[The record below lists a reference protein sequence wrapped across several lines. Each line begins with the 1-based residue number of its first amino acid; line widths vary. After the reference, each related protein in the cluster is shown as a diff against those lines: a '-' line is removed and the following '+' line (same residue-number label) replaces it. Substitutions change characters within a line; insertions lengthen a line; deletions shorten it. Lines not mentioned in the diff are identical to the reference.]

1 MNCAAFFV
9 YELILTNAAYW
20 VDHMKSNKAKERAIE
35 KFINLNKTFVNLMK
49 LQNIKRKTIQNNP
62 NNRLAIYKIKKSDI
76 GKTIAL
82 IGKLQFT
89 KRLLLEGTYYMF
101 SKENAVAINIDKA
114 TDTVEVQ
121 ISVVIRR
128 ASVN

>member
-1 MNCAAFFV
+1 
-9 YELILTNAAYW
+9 
-20 VDHMKSNKAKERAIE
+20 MKSNKAKERAIE
-35 KFINLNKTFVNLMK
+35 KFINLNATFVNLMK
-49 LQNIKRKTIQNNP
+49 LQGIKRKTIQNNP

-89 KRLLLEGTYYMF
+89 KRFLLEGTYYMF
-101 SKENAVAINIDKA
+101 SKNANIAINIDKA